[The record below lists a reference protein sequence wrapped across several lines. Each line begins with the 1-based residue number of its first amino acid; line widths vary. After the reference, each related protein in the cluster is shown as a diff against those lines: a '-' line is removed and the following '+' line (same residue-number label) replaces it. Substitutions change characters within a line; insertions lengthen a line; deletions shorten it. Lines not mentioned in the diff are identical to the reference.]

1 MKQDRIGSEGT
12 ANWVIRKYRE
22 GDERQINDLFNLVFG
37 ESRTLKEWRN
47 KFVENPYMTAQ
58 SLSSLI
64 TVAESEGN
72 IVGIYANLPIIF
84 KMKNSLL
91 RVAQPVDNMVH
102 PRFQGSAKVIR
113 DLFAIQYERAE
124 EDGIYFGFGV
134 PNERYYPIGKR
145 FLGYKDVGML
155 CTLFKRLNWRLAIRG
170 RLTSFLHFAIN
181 PVKRLSARIVR
192 ASLAFSGWEK
202 RVRLVNVER
211 FDERVDNLWERAK
224 GRYGVMAVRDCRYLN
239 WRYVEKPDD
248 PYYYLLAEADGEV
261 LGYIILKLKK
271 SLESNVGFIVDMLS
285 VEERSDKVL
294 IKAALRHFLNEE
306 VDYVLC
312 RALREGLL
320 YKSLLNLG
328 FIEREEFKPAPV
340 VYKLFRE
347 VDEYF
352 LKKPGNWY
360 LTYGDQ
366 IDVAF

>member
-1 MKQDRIGSEGT
+1 MKQDKVSSECA

-22 GDERQINDLFNLVFG
+22 GDGGQINDLFNLVFRQL
-37 ESRTLKEWRN
+37 RTLKEWRH
-47 KFVENPYMTAQ
+47 KFEKNPYMTAQ

-72 IVGIYANLPIIF
+72 IVGLYANLPIIF
-84 KMKNSLL
+84 KMKDSLI
-91 RVAQPVDNMVH
+91 RVAQPVDNMIH
-102 PRFQGSAKVIR
+102 PRFQGSAKAIR
-113 DLFAIQYERAE
+113 DLFAIQYERAG

-145 FLGYKDVGML
+145 FLGYKDVGMF
-155 CTLFKRLNWRLAIRG
+155 CTMFKRLNWRLVIRD
-170 RLTSFLHFAIN
+170 RIPSFLHSAIN
-181 PVKRLSARIVR
+181 PVKRLSTGIMR
-192 ASLAFSGWEK
+192 ASLSFRGWEK
-202 RVRLVNVER
+202 SARLVNVVR
-211 FDERVDNLWERAK
+211 FDERVDNLWERAN
-224 GRYGVMAVRDCRYLN
+224 GRYGVMAVRDSRYLN

-261 LGYIILKLKK
+261 IGYIILKLKK
-271 SLESNVGFIVDMLS
+271 SLESNVGFIVDILS

-294 IKAALRHFLNEE
+294 IKAALQHFLDEE

-320 YKSLLNLG
+320 YKSLLSLG
-328 FIEREEFKPAPV
+328 FIEREEFKPTPV

-352 LKKPGNWY
+352 LKEPDN
-360 LTYGDQ
+360 
-366 IDVAF
+366 